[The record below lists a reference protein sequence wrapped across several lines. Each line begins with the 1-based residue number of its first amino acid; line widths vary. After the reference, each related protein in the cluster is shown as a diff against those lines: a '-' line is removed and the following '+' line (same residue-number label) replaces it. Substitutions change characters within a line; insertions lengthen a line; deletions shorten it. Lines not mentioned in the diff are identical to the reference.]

1 MFTKIVIKKI
11 IVDMS
16 NLYLIFSNVLVMIT
30 LFDNIL
36 AECGCNKIK
45 RSDFET
51 PTKKIEKFDTNFV
64 ENDISSGHQQCS
76 ASANYPQILQFA
88 HDEMV
93 KIAEGDYLIGTSEP
107 QFPEDNESPE
117 RSVHVNQFFIDKYE
131 VSNAEFA
138 RFVTSTGYVTY
149 AEKFGDSFVFE
160 KFLTEEVRE
169 KYKDFRAMRAPW
181 WYKVNNTFWRQPEG
195 EGSSINDRKNH
206 PVVHVSWIDATAFC
220 EFKNKRLPTESEWE
234 VACRGGKRSKLF
246 PWGNKLTP
254 RDQHW

>member
-1 MFTKIVIKKI
+1 MC
-11 IVDMS
+11 
-16 NLYLIFSNVLVMIT
+16 NLYLIFSNVLVLIA
-30 LFDNIL
+30 LFDNVL
-36 AECGCNKIK
+36 AECGCHKIK
-45 RSDFET
+45 RSDFKT
-51 PTKKIEKFDTNFV
+51 TKEIEKFDINFV
-64 ENDISSGHQQCS
+64 GNDISSGHQQCS
-76 ASANYPQILQFA
+76 ASANDPQILQFA

-93 KIAEGDYLIGTSEP
+93 KIAEGDYFIGTSEP
-107 QFPEDNESPE
+107 QFLEDNESPE

-160 KFLTEEVRE
+160 QFLTEEVRE
-169 KYKDFRAMRAPW
+169 KYKDFRALRAPW

-195 EGSSINDRKNH
+195 EESSINDRLNH
-206 PVVHVSWIDATAFC
+206 PVVHVSWVDATAFC
-220 EFKNKRLPTESEWE
+220 EFKNKRLPTEPEWE
-234 VACRGGKRSKLF
+234 VACRGGKRSKNF